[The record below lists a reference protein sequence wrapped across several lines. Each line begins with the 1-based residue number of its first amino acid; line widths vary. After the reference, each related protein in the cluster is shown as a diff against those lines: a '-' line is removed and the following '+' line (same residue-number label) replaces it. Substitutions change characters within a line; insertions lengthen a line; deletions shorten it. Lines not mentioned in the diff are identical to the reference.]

1 MTAGVT
7 LIVCV
12 MGVLGA
18 VTGSYLHAVAARV
31 PARTSASSAGG
42 CRRCG
47 GVVRS
52 WRNVPVVSW
61 LAHRGRCPGCGRG
74 ISARQPVIEAVTG
87 SAFAIITWV
96 WLVDQPLPAT
106 PVSGIVILVA
116 FLYFAAIG
124 ITLTATDLAT
134 HRLPNAIVLP
144 GYVIGPALFALACV
158 LGAEWEALL
167 RALAGMVICFLFYAV
182 IRLIRPDGMGG
193 GDVKL
198 AGVIGLFLG
207 WTGWGALVV
216 GAAAPFFL
224 GGIYGVALL
233 VARRADRSSQIPF
246 GPWMI
251 GGAWIGIVA
260 GGVILSAAL

>member
-1 MTAGVT
+1 MTFGSL
-7 LIVCV
+7 LIVLV
-12 MGVLGA
+12 VGALGM
-18 VTGSYLHAVAARV
+18 VTGSYLGAVAVGV
-31 PARTSASSAGG
+31 PASTAPSSAGG
-42 CRRCG
+42 CRRCD

-124 ITLTATDLAT
+124 ITLTAIDLAT

-144 GYVIGPALFALACV
+144 GYVIGPALFALACL